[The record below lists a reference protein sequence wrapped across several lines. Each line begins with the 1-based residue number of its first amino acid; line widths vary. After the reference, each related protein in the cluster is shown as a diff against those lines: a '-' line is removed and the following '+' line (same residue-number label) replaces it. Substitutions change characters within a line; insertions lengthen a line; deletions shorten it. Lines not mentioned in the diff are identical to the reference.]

1 MNFNHAINEF
11 KRYLWQNDY
20 SKNTIKKY
28 CETIKHTLRN
38 KDLKKLTQKD
48 LDNIQY
54 ELSQKYMPNG
64 NRMRYSAINLFCKEI
79 LKRKGL
85 YLKIPWSKTKNKD
98 VLTSDQ
104 AEKLINVAQTKNKC
118 VFAVIQTLYDG
129 ALRKME
135 VCNLDLEDVKFDTM
149 ELTLRDTKS
158 GDKIITMTSR
168 LSQAIK
174 DYILHERKTRN
185 KDEKALFLNSYGH
198 RIGEH
203 FVRSHLKECAVGSG
217 IKRRVYPHMLRATC
231 ITHLLNE
238 GINPLTV
245 QNHARHN
252 DFRTTMAYNRPTQQ
266 QMRQDIERIFVRKD
280 KLTDEDR
287 ERAVFDR
294 YLKGDITLNEL
305 RHFLGVT
312 RPKELKRDSELTGYS

>member
-1 MNFNHAINEF
+1 LNFNHAIDKFN
-11 KRYLWQNDY
+11 RYLWQNDY

-28 CETIKHTLRN
+28 CQTIKHTLKDRN
-38 KDLKKLTQKD
+38 LDKLTQKD

-64 NRMRYSAINLFCKEI
+64 NRLRYAAINLFCREI
-79 LKRKGL
+79 LKKTDL

-104 AEKLINVAQTKNKC
+104 AENLIRVAQIKSRC
-118 VFAVIQTLYDG
+118 VFAMIQTLYDG

-135 VCNLDLEDVKFDTM
+135 VCNLDINDVKFDTM
-149 ELTLRDTKS
+149 ELTLRNTKT

-168 LSQAIK
+168 VAKAIR
-174 DYILHERKTRN
+174 DYILHERNPRQKE
-185 KDEKALFLNSYGH
+185 EKALFLNKYGH

-203 FVRSHLKECAVGSG
+203 FVRSHVKECAVESG
-217 IKRRVYPHMLRATC
+217 INSRVYPHMLRATC

-287 ERAVFDR
+287 ERAIFDR
-294 YLKGDITLNEL
+294 YLKRDITVNEL

-312 RPKELKRDSELTGYS
+312 RPKELKQESELTGYS

>member
-1 MNFNHAINEF
+1 MNFNHAIDEF

-28 CETIKHTLRN
+28 CETIKQTLKN
-38 KDLKKLTQKD
+38 KDLKKLTQKG

-54 ELSQKYMPNG
+54 GLSQKYMPNG
-64 NRMRYSAINLFCKEI
+64 NRVRYSAINLFCKEI
-79 LKRKGL
+79 LKRKDL

-98 VLTSDQ
+98 VLTSEQ
-104 AEKLINVAQTKNKC
+104 TERLIEVSKTRGKG
-118 VFAVIQTLYDG
+118 VYAVIQTLYDC

-135 VCNLDLEDVKFDTM
+135 VCNLDLSDVNFETM
-149 ELTLRDTKS
+149 ELLLTNTKT
-158 GDKIITMTSR
+158 GDKIVTMTSR
-168 LSQAIK
+168 VSQAIK
-174 DYILHERKTRN
+174 NYLLYERKPRN
-185 KDEKALFLNSYGH
+185 KDEKALFINSDGN

-203 FVRSHLKECAVGSG
+203 FVRSHLKECAVESG

-252 DFRTTMAYNRPTQQ
+252 DFRTTMGYNRPTQQ
-266 QMRQDIERIFVRKD
+266 QMKSDIERIFVRKD
-280 KLTDEDR
+280 QLTTEDR
-287 ERAVFDR
+287 ERGVFDK

-312 RPKELKRDSELTGYS
+312 RPKELKLDPELTGYA